1 MDPWLIIGITLL
13 LSAFFSGMEIAF
25 VSSNKLKIEVDK
37 TRGNLSSRLLARFI
51 SMPSRFIGAL
61 LLGNNIAL
69 VVYGIAMTVILE
81 PVILNHLPAGF
92 QNEYL
97 ILLLQTLVSALLILF
112 TAEFLP
118 KALFRIKPN
127 TILKV
132 FAVPVAFFYYMFYP
146 IIFIFIGISE
156 WMLKTLFRVKLTNEK
171 YVFSPLDLDAY
182 IREFASEAEKEDEQ
196 NEFIMFQNAIEF
208 KNVKL
213 RECMIPRTEIVAVE
227 EQTPV
232 EELRMKFVETGHSK
246 VLVYQESID
255 NVIGYTHSFDMFSL
269 PRSLKNVLKS
279 IIIAPETQPASE
291 LLKNMIQHQKSVAV
305 VVDEF
310 GGTSGMVTL
319 EDIIEEIFGEI
330 EDEYDIEDLTE
341 KRINEH
347 EFLFSAR
354 LEIDYLNDKYM
365 LELPE
370 SEEYETLAGFIIKH
384 HEDIPAESEEIIVD
398 HFGFTIM
405 KASEN
410 RIEQV
415 HLRILEK

>member
-37 TRGNLSSRLLARFI
+37 TRGDLSSRLLARFI

-81 PVILNHLPAGF
+81 PVILNQLPAGF

-118 KALFRIKPN
+118 KALFRINPN

-132 FAVPVAFFYYMFYP
+132 FAVPVAFFYYVFYP

-156 WMLKTLFRVKLTNEK
+156 WMLKTLFRVKLSNEK
-171 YVFSPLDLDAY
+171 YVFSALDLDAY

-213 RECMIPRTEIVAVE
+213 RECMIPRTEIVAAE

-246 VLVYQESID
+246 ILVYQESID

-269 PRSLKNVLKS
+269 PRSVKSILKS

-291 LLKNMIQHQKSVAV
+291 LLKNMIQRQKSVAV

-341 KRINEH
+341 KQIREN

-365 LELPE
+365 LELPD
-370 SEEYETLAGFIIKH
+370 SEEYETLAGFIINH
-384 HEDIPAESEEIIVD
+384 HEDIPAESDEIIIG
-398 HFGFTIM
+398 HFGFTII

-415 HLRILEK
+415 HLRILEE